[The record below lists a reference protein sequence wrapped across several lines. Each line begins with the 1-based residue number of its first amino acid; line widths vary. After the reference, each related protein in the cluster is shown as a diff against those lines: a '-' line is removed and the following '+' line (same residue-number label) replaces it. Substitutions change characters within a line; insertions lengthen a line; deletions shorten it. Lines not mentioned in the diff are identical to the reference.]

1 VTGALLEIRG
11 VRKDFGGLQVLRGVD
26 LALGAGE
33 LRCVIGPNGC
43 GKTTLFNLVT
53 GALAPSAGRILFCG
67 EEITGRPPHEISR
80 LGIARKFQVPG
91 LYPSLSVAENL
102 EVPLLSA
109 RAAAGPL
116 ALLRP
121 ARRGAQDMRELLD
134 QFGLARFAAR
144 PAGTLPHGL
153 KQWLEIAMLL
163 ACGPRL
169 ILLDEPT
176 AGMSAAETTATVELI
191 RRIQSERGVAV
202 LVIEHDM
209 SFVRQLA
216 APVVVMLRGSVL
228 FEGSYQDIQAH
239 PEVREAYLGQAAAC

>member
-1 VTGALLEIRG
+1 VSAPLLEIRG
-11 VRKDFGGLQVLRGVD
+11 IRKDFGGLQVLRGVD

-33 LRCVIGPNGC
+33 LRCLIGPNGC
-43 GKTTLFNLVT
+43 GKTTLFNLIS
-53 GALAPSAGRILFCG
+53 GAFAPSSGQILFEG
-67 EEITGRPPHEISR
+67 REITGRPPHYISR

-102 EVPLLSA
+102 EVPLLST
-109 RAAAGPL
+109 RRGAGPL
-116 ALLRP
+116 ALLR
-121 ARRGAQDMRELLD
+121 AGRRSAGPMRDLLD
-134 QFGLARFAAR
+134 RFGLTRFASSA
-144 PAGTLPHGL
+144 AGTLPHGL

-163 ACGPRL
+163 GAEPRL

-176 AGMSAAETTATVELI
+176 AGMSAAETSATVDLI
-191 RRIQSERGVAV
+191 RRIRQERGVGV

-216 APVVVMLRGSVL
+216 APVVVMLRGRVL
-228 FEGSYQDIQAH
+228 FEGSYRDMQAH